1 MTDKNGMIPLPSHE
15 AFEDMLKPR
24 GNRPSQD
31 PKELTRTFKPWVAI
45 CFSAKW
51 CGPCQRL
58 DKAIIVRETPGIVWY
73 SCDVDEND
81 TTLGY
86 CGLHGIPGFVLLKD
100 GMFVDRKKGAAD
112 AADVLLWLLENGA
125 PVKAA

>member
-1 MTDKNGMIPLPSHE
+1 M
-15 AFEDMLKPR
+15 
-24 GNRPSQD
+24 
-31 PKELTRTFKPWVAI
+31 
-45 CFSAKW
+45 
-51 CGPCQRL
+51 
-58 DKAIIVRETPGIVWY
+58 IVRETPGIVWY

-86 CGLHGIPGFVLLKD
+86 CGLTGIPGFVLIKD
-100 GMFVDRKKGAAD
+100 GMFADRKKGAVD